1 MKITQVNCSASAT
14 EQDLARLAAAQPQ
27 LLLVFGSVAQICR
40 PGLLQSLRQA
50 LPGAVLAGCS
60 TAGEISNAGVGDD
73 TLVLTGLHFD
83 APDVRLAVTD
93 LRDMA
98 DSFGAGQRLA
108 QALSAA
114 PLHNV
119 MLFGL
124 GVNIN
129 GSALIDGLRSGLPA
143 GVAIAGGLAGDG
155 GAFSQTFTLSTHAVS
170 SEQIVALGFGAAR
183 TVFSHGS
190 LHGWQPFGPA
200 RQVTRSEGNVLYELD
215 GERALEVYRR
225 YLGDYA
231 AGLPA
236 TGLLFPFE
244 MQGANQQGRA
254 LIRTILGVDTEAGSL
269 VLAGDISAGAHLR
282 LMHASIDSLVNG
294 AEAAAQSVCRSGP
307 DRAGDALALMVTC
320 VGRKLVMGA
329 RVEEEVEA
337 VADVLGAGCHRAGF
351 YSYGEISPGI
361 DGSDCNLHNQT
372 MTITH
377 LSECV

>member
-1 MKITQVNCSASAT
+1 M
-14 EQDLARLAAAQPQ
+14 
-27 LLLVFGSVAQICR
+27 
-40 PGLLQSLRQA
+40 
-50 LPGAVLAGCS
+50 
-60 TAGEISNAGVGDD
+60 
-73 TLVLTGLHFD
+73 
-83 APDVRLAVTD
+83 
-93 LRDMA
+93 
-98 DSFGAGQRLA
+98 
-108 QALSAA
+108 
-114 PLHNV
+114 
-119 MLFGL
+119 
-124 GVNIN
+124 
-129 GSALIDGLRSGLPA
+129 
-143 GVAIAGGLAGDG
+143 
-155 GAFSQTFTLSTHAVS
+155 
-170 SEQIVALGFGAAR
+170 ALGFGAAR

-244 MQGANQQGRA
+244 MQGANQQGPA

-329 RVEEEVEA
+329 RADEEVEA

-361 DGSDCNLHNQT
+361 DGSDCSVHNQT